1 SMGILLL
8 MILNGGNNMRGS
20 SFGYLLKEG
29 SKNVWTNRLM
39 SLASIGV
46 LTACM
51 LLIGSAVLMSV
62 NMNSIVGYVEEQNEV
77 VIVLKDQMTKK
88 EVEAY
93 DKKLS
98 SLDNIIKKI
107 FVSKEEAFKTEKE
120 KLGDAGALLREDDN
134 FYPNTYRIKIDDL
147 GKLTKTVEEIENI
160 KGTDTVKAPTD
171 IAETLTSVK
180 KLVITLGMGIV
191 ALLIGVT
198 LIIIANTIK
207 ITVFNRRKEIGIM
220 KYVGAT
226 DLFIKFPFMIEG
238 LILGLVSAI
247 LAYFVLWGGYN
258 YLLHWLVEN
267 PSSWIQSINGSI
279 IQFNQIGLKLFAG
292 FAAGGI
298 GLGVLGSMI
307 FVRNYLKV

>member
-1 SMGILLL
+1 
-8 MILNGGNNMRGS
+8 MRGS

>member
-1 SMGILLL
+1 
-8 MILNGGNNMRGS
+8 MRGS

-77 VIVLKDQMTKK
+77 VIVLEDTMTENEIKTFDK
-88 EVEAY
+88 EL
-93 DKKLS
+93 KGLS
-98 SLDNIIKKI
+98 NIINVT
-107 FVSKEEAFKTEKE
+107 FVSKEEAFKAEKE
-120 KLGDAGALLREDDN
+120 KLGDAGELLREDDN
-134 FYPNTYRIKIDDL
+134 FYPNTYRIKVDDL
-147 GKLTKTVEEIENI
+147 GQLDKTVNEIGALNGAES
-160 KGTDTVKAPTD
+160 VKAPTD

-191 ALLIGVT
+191 VLLIGVT

-226 DLFIKFPFMIEG
+226 DLFIKFPFMVEG
-238 LILGLVSAI
+238 LILGLVSAV
-247 LAYFVLWGGYN
+247 LAYFLLWGGYN
-258 YLLHWLVEN
+258 YLLQWLIEN
-267 PSSWIQSINGSI
+267 PSSWVQSVNSSI
-279 IQFNQIGLKLFAG
+279 IDFSTIGLNMFAG

-298 GLGVLGSMI
+298 GLGVIGSMI

>member
-1 SMGILLL
+1 
-8 MILNGGNNMRGS
+8 MRGS

-147 GKLTKTVEEIENI
+147 GKLTKTVEEIE
-160 KGTDTVKAPTD
+160 
-171 IAETLTSVK
+171 
-180 KLVITLGMGIV
+180 
-191 ALLIGVT
+191 
-198 LIIIANTIK
+198 
-207 ITVFNRRKEIGIM
+207 
-220 KYVGAT
+220 
-226 DLFIKFPFMIEG
+226 
-238 LILGLVSAI
+238 
-247 LAYFVLWGGYN
+247 
-258 YLLHWLVEN
+258 
-267 PSSWIQSINGSI
+267 
-279 IQFNQIGLKLFAG
+279 
-292 FAAGGI
+292 
-298 GLGVLGSMI
+298 
-307 FVRNYLKV
+307 